1 MHDSGTSVTNAP
13 RDDIPTVCAIAVL
26 AICATTVAHEV
37 IGHGG
42 ACLALGGRITQLT
55 NVYFQCSVPSVFVA
69 PAGPAGNFFV
79 GILAWLAQRVLPP
92 QLSRARLLALL
103 TMAFSFF
110 WEAGYL
116 VSSMVS
122 GHGDYFT
129 TAQDILS
136 GPQWVWRTALGLA
149 GLILYVL
156 FIRTLGKCVAGFT
169 TEPGRVSPLLGTAWL
184 TAMATVWIAALLY
197 APARGDSF
205 TGATCEIL
213 AAIPML
219 YPFNRSRATQSDAA
233 PPILRSYLW
242 IGVAVVAFSAFI
254 ATLGRGIS

>member
-13 RDDIPTVCAIAVL
+13 PDDIPTVCAIAVL
-26 AICATTVAHEV
+26 AVCATTVAHEV

-42 ACLALGGRITQLT
+42 ACIALGGRITQLT
-55 NVYFQCSVPSVFVA
+55 NVYFQCSVQSVFVA

-79 GILAWLAQRVLPP
+79 GTLAWIAQRVLPP
-92 QLSRARLLALL
+92 QLSRARLLSLL
-103 TMAFSFF
+103 VMAFSFF

-129 TAQDILS
+129 AAKDFLS
-136 GPQWVWRTALGLA
+136 GPQWAWRIELGLC

-169 TEPGRVSPLLGTAWL
+169 TESGRVSPLLGTAWL
-184 TAMATVWIAALLY
+184 TAMATAWIAALLY

-213 AAIPML
+213 AACPML
-219 YPFNRSRATQSDAA
+219 YPFNRIRATQNDAA

-242 IGVAVVAFSAFI
+242 IGGGVVVFCLFA
-254 ATLGRGIS
+254 ATLGRGI